1 MSQSP
6 PNAIQ
11 LQSVGSQSTLASLPR
26 PPDVQNPPS
35 HSWVSLCGPPPWGL
49 SCLLALQ
56 VGGRGAWVAA
66 VG

>member
-11 LQSVGSQSTLASLPR
+11 LQAVGSQGTLATLPR
-26 PPDVQNPPS
+26 PPDVQNPS
-35 HSWVSLCGPPPWGL
+35 SDSWASLSGPPPWGL

-56 VGGRGAWVAA
+56 VGGRGAWVA